1 LRPQAAI
8 IRSVR
13 GSLGVFNLLDLIQL
27 LAQNNSR
34 GYLGIH
40 HPSQGEGRFYL
51 EDGKLT
57 HASFA
62 GVHDLAA
69 LRAVLH
75 DERGSFEF
83 VPHQLPTQKTIT
95 ASLDNLLLQ
104 AVRSLSDAPRHEE
117 KQTPR
122 PDEVDVPRVLHKERL
137 MSVELSTDERL
148 VVDQINGQRSAG
160 ELAEVCGQPL
170 GQVRDVLVRL
180 AALGLLEVKKRP
192 PRVARLVIGLSHDLV
207 GLEAAVDTT
216 IIKTWER
223 QHGRRVKKIRIREES
238 GREFVFPTV
247 AAPNLGAYLLFSS
260 NAMMRF
266 TLHAGASVLVKPEK

>member
-1 LRPQAAI
+1 
-8 IRSVR
+8 VR

-51 EDGKLT
+51 EEGKLT

-62 GVHDLAA
+62 GTHDLAA
-69 LRAVLH
+69 LRAVLQ

-83 VPHQLPTQKTIT
+83 VPNQLPTQKTIT
-95 ASLDNLLLQ
+95 ASLDNVLLQ
-104 AVRSLSDAPRHEE
+104 AVRELGNAPRDEE
-117 KQTPR
+117 KQAPR
-122 PDEVDVPRVLHKERL
+122 PNEIDVPRVLNKERL
-137 MSVELSTDERL
+137 ASVELSTEER
-148 VVDQINGQRSAG
+148 VVVNQIDAQRSIA
-160 ELAEVCGQPL
+160 ELVDACNQPL
-170 GQVRDVLVRL
+170 AQITDVLVHL
-180 AALGLLEVKKRP
+180 IALGLVEVKKRQ

-207 GLEAAVDTT
+207 GLEAAVDST

-223 QHGRRVKKIRIREES
+223 QHGRRVKKIRLREES

-266 TLHAGASVLVKPEK
+266 TLHAGASVLVKPEQ

>member
-1 LRPQAAI
+1 M
-8 IRSVR
+8 
-13 GSLGVFNLLDLIQL
+13 FNLLDLIQL

-40 HPSQGEGRFYL
+40 HPTQGEGRFYL

-69 LRAVLH
+69 LRAVLT

-83 VPHQLPTQKTIT
+83 VPHQLPAQKTIT
-95 ASLDNLLLQ
+95 SSLDNLLLQ
-104 AVRSLSDAPRHEE
+104 AVRELGNASRHEE

-122 PDEVDVPRVLHKERL
+122 PDEVDVPRVLNPERL
-137 MSVELSTDERL
+137 MSVSLSDEERL
-148 VVDQINGQRSAG
+148 VVDQIDGRRSTA
-160 ELAEVCGQPL
+160 ELAEVCAQPFA
-170 GQVRDVLVRL
+170 QVQEVLIRL
-180 AALGLLEVKKRP
+180 TALGLLEVRKRQ
-192 PRVARLVIGLSHDLV
+192 PRLARLVIGLSHDLV
-207 GLEAAVDTT
+207 GLEAAVDST

-223 QHGRRVKKIRIREES
+223 QHGRRVKRIRMREES
-238 GREFVFPTV
+238 GREFVFP
-247 AAPNLGAYLLFSS
+247 AFSAPSLGAYLLFSS

-266 TLHAGASVLVKPEK
+266 TLHAGASVLVKPDQ

>member
-1 LRPQAAI
+1 M
-8 IRSVR
+8 
-13 GSLGVFNLLDLIQL
+13 FNLVDLIQL

-40 HPSQGEGRFYL
+40 HPAQGEGRFYL

-62 GVHDLAA
+62 GTHDLEA
-69 LRAVLH
+69 LRTVLI

-83 VPHQLPTQKTIT
+83 VPNQVPSKKTIT
-95 ASLDNLLLQ
+95 SSLDNFLLQ
-104 AVRSLSDAPRHEE
+104 AVRDLGSAPRVEE

-122 PDEVDVPRVLHKERL
+122 PDEVDVPRVLNKARL
-137 MSVELSTDERL
+137 MSVELSNEERA
-148 VVDQINGQRSAG
+148 VVKQIDGHRSTA
-160 ELAEVCGQPL
+160 ELADASEQAFERVQ
-170 GQVRDVLVRL
+170 DVLVRL
-180 AALGLLEVKKRP
+180 TALGLVELKKRQ
-192 PRVARLVIGLSHDLV
+192 PRVARLVIGLSHDLN
-207 GLEAAVDTT
+207 GLEAAVDST

-223 QHGRRVKKIRIREES
+223 QHGKRVKKIRMREET
-238 GREFVFPTV
+238 GREFVFPAI

-266 TLHAGASVLVKPEK
+266 TLHAGSSVLVKPEQ